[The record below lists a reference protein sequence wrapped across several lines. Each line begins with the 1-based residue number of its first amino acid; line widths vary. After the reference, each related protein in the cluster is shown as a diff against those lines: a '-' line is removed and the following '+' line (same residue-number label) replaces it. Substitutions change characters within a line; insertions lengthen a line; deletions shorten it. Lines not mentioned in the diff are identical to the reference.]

1 CRGEHCSPVNFA
13 WLSFCGKAEHEANGL
28 RASNARPYKAHAKTS
43 RRDIFAKKNFSQKGK
58 SQKVTHK
65 AATGKNTVP

>member
-1 CRGEHCSPVNFA
+1 MLAPT
-13 WLSFCGKAEHEANGL
+13 K
-28 RASNARPYKAHAKTS
+28 PHAKTS

-58 SQKVTHK
+58 SQKVIHK